1 MSYSPARKRR
11 IRRPLLKKEQPA
23 FSAHVYII
31 SYICPSRRH
40 GDGLAAN
47 YTRTDKMT
55 SNKSSPQSGNE
66 PAAAGGMA
74 RSNSHLPTPISS
86 TEGDTDGDSRSLEVE
101 MIDGRPKDEYDRF
114 TPSQKKRM
122 TAIVSFSA
130 LISRQSCQVHRQCI
144 TDD

>member
-1 MSYSPARKRR
+1 
-11 IRRPLLKKEQPA
+11 
-23 FSAHVYII
+23 
-31 SYICPSRRH
+31 
-40 GDGLAAN
+40 
-47 YTRTDKMT
+47 
-55 SNKSSPQSGNE
+55 
-66 PAAAGGMA
+66 
-74 RSNSHLPTPISS
+74 
-86 TEGDTDGDSRSLEVE
+86 